1 MPGLKLLFSGK
12 SLTPHLLYEGWCPC
26 LRGCD
31 GLALDTARIVG
42 ADL

>member
-1 MPGLKLLFSGK
+1 MPSLKLLFSDK
-12 SLTPHLLYEGWCPC
+12 ALTLHLLYEGCCPH

-31 GLALDTARIVG
+31 ALVLGTARIVG